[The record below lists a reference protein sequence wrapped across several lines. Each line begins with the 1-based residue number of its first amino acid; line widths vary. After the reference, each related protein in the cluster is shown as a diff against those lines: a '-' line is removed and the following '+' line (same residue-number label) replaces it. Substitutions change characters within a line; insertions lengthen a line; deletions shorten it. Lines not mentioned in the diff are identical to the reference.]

1 MELIINGKPIP
12 LKRHKHT
19 TRNGRIFNYD
29 PSKADKANFLKK
41 VQNLAPEDPL
51 YGAVSVSLEVYL
63 VRPKSHFGTGRNSKI
78 LKDNAPK
85 YPIISSKENADID
98 NYIKFVF
105 DALNGVFYKD
115 DGQIV
120 HLESIKEYSTEPKT
134 IVRIYPYEY

>member
-1 MELIINGKPIP
+1 MELIIPGKPIA
-12 LKRHKHT
+12 LKRHRHT

-41 VQNLAPEDPL
+41 VQNMAPEDPV
-51 YGAVSVSLEVYL
+51 YGAISMTIEVYID
-63 VRPKSHFGTGRNSKI
+63 RPKSHFGTGRNSDKV
-78 LKDNAPK
+78 KESAPA
-85 YPIISSKENADID
+85 YPISRPDLD

-115 DGQIV
+115 DSQVV
-120 HLESIKEYSTEPKT
+120 HTESIKEYSTEPKT

>member
-1 MELIINGKPIP
+1 MELIIPGKPIA
-12 LKRHKHT
+12 LKRHRHT

-41 VQNLAPEDPL
+41 VQILAPEDPL
-51 YGAVSVSLEVYL
+51 YGAISMSVEVYID
-63 VRPKSHFGTGRNSKI
+63 RPKSHFGTGRNSDKV
-78 LKDNAPK
+78 KDSSPI
-85 YPIISSKENADID
+85 YPISRPDLD

-115 DGQIV
+115 DSQIV
-120 HLESIKEYSTEPKT
+120 HLESEKEYAPEPKT